1 MCREAAV
8 SPVNPYF
15 YLVLIS
21 TKILQFL
28 FFPDTPHRTTRRPQR
43 TAPTRLSQ
51 PNSPPNTGRR
61 VSLSVGDVTR
71 GAMDRSD
78 KKQSQGGRAKKGSK
92 AIPIVDPSSRREL
105 APARRPTGATSA
117 ATAQP
122 GLVFSPDA
130 AAKRKA
136 VVDRRKSDKP
146 AIIFQGGSP
155 PTNGDRGEA
164 KFERGFDIY
173 ATPFVPEKIKNVNSL
188 PGQEFVTP
196 PAKDINLH
204 AYAVENLGSR
214 LLPAIAPPSVS
225 YSFQA
230 CLKDSPALSP
240 LNYESF
246 FRFHLDSEIAQQK
259 QENASYSLYAHQVAL
274 EFPSNGPAKIT
285 VRVPGLRENSPY
297 VEEDDLVQL
306 RQLRFDHLG
315 RLMER
320 TAPPPFYPNNGYF
333 QQYFSGPWTEII
345 FNARVTAVVRSL
357 EQLVLTVVGL
367 TPENSEVTLG
377 TYGPH
382 LQIKY
387 ENVKFNIQF
396 PLPLDRYSPMQIAL
410 PQIQASLVRAKR
422 IMNEA
427 GVMEQAYRNAA
438 HLSNPFWIQSML
450 FPTEA
455 DCAVQANPQSGA
467 YKHDL
472 YDRVLNLEQRI
483 AVENVCVQTYG
494 VLPYLISGP
503 PGTGKTKT
511 IIEIALQLVNN
522 VAGVSHILL
531 CAPSEQAADTL
542 ANRLRSYVN
551 TNEMLRLNRPTRTF
565 GEVPDTILQYCY
577 TTETQF
583 DMPPFEQL
591 MSYKIVVTSCRD
603 ARMLLESRM
612 TNTDLYTVESSLQSR
627 IHPEDPPPT
636 TARLHWDALLID
648 EAAQATE
655 PETLLPLLVVA
666 PPPDAPKITFT
677 PLIVMAGDEH
687 QLTPRT
693 SLPSTPLQRSLFARL
708 FARPVYANHPLARH
722 FRAHT
727 GAPSTAPITIS
738 SAMVPVLRPAFTNLI
753 RNYRSHPAILTMPS
767 RLFYASTLVPEA
779 SSASTF
785 RLQSWPGWP
794 RKISSPTDYAPLIF
808 HDNPSPD
815 DLETD
820 NGGWYNAGEAEI
832 ACSYAKSLA
841 ASGLVSEPEIAIMS
855 PFKAQVR
862 RIRGLIRSEK
872 YRLWSVNV
880 GPTEAYQGL
889 EYGVVILCVTRS
901 RARFVKRDRE
911 LGWGIVGRE
920 MENKLNVALTRAK
933 MGLIVVGRRELLVE
947 DENWKAVVEFCEG
960 LGCVVDGK

>member
-1 MCREAAV
+1 
-8 SPVNPYF
+8 
-15 YLVLIS
+15 
-21 TKILQFL
+21 
-28 FFPDTPHRTTRRPQR
+28 
-43 TAPTRLSQ
+43 
-51 PNSPPNTGRR
+51 
-61 VSLSVGDVTR
+61 
-71 GAMDRSD
+71 MDRSD
-78 KKQSQGGRAKKGSK
+78 AKPHSQGSRTKKASK
-92 AIPIVDPSSRREL
+92 AIPIVDPNSRRDLTPTQSPASAQSGL
-105 APARRPTGATSA
+105 A
-117 ATAQP
+117 
-122 GLVFSPDA
+122 FSPDA
-130 AAKRKA
+130 AANRKA
-136 VVDRRKSDKP
+136 VGDRRKSDKP
-146 AIIFQGGSP
+146 AILSRVRSP
-155 PTNGDRGEA
+155 STDRDENGEA

-173 ATPFVPEKIKNVNSL
+173 ATPFVPENIKKVNHL
-188 PGQEFVTP
+188 PGHTFITP
-196 PAKDINLH
+196 PALDFNLR
-204 AYAVENLGSR
+204 AYAAENLGSR
-214 LLPAIAPPSVS
+214 LLPDIALPYAS

-230 CLKDSPALSP
+230 CLENPPALDP
-240 LNYESF
+240 LNYETF
-246 FRFHLDSEIAQQK
+246 FRFHLDSEIEQQK
-259 QENASYSLYAHQVAL
+259 QENASYSLYAHPVSL
-274 EFPSNGPAKIT
+274 EFPPNGPARIS

-320 TAPPPFYPNNGYF
+320 TPPPPFYFG
-333 QQYFSGPWTEII
+333 QYFSEPWTEFI

-357 EQLVLTVVGL
+357 EQLVLAVAGL

-377 TYGPH
+377 TYGPR
-382 LQIKY
+382 LQAKY
-387 ENVKFNIQF
+387 ENIKFNIQF
-396 PLPLDRYSPMQIAL
+396 PLPLDRYLPMQMAL
-410 PQIQASLVRAKR
+410 PQIQASLLRAR
-422 IMNEA
+422 QIMNEA
-427 GVMEQAYRNAA
+427 GAVEQAYRNTAR
-438 HLSNPFWIQSML
+438 LSNPFWIQSML

-455 DCAVQANPQSGA
+455 DCAIQENLQSGT
-467 YKHDL
+467 YKRDL

-483 AVENVCVQTYG
+483 AVENVRGGTYG

-511 IIEIALQLVNN
+511 IIEIALQLVSN

-542 ANRLRSYVN
+542 ANRLRSYVK

-565 GEVPDTILQYCY
+565 GEVPDAILQYCY
-577 TTETQF
+577 TNETQF

-612 TNTDLYTVESSLQSR
+612 TNTDLYTVESSLHSR

-666 PPPDAPKITFT
+666 PPPDAPKLAFT
-677 PLIVMAGDEH
+677 PLLVMAGDEH

-693 SLPSTPLQRSLFARL
+693 SLPSTPLHRSLFARL
-708 FARPVYANHPLARH
+708 FSRPVYANHPLARH

-727 GAPSTAPITIS
+727 GAPATAPTTIS
-738 SAMVPVLRPAFTNLI
+738 PFMVPVLRPAFTNLI

-767 RLFYASTLVPEA
+767 RLFYASTLVAEA
-779 SSASTF
+779 PPSSTL

-794 RKISSPTDYAPLIF
+794 HTPGQYTPLIF

-815 DLETD
+815 ELETD
-820 NGGWYNAGEAEI
+820 NGGWFNPGEAEI
-832 ACSYAKSLA
+832 ACSYAKSLVS
-841 ASGLVSEPEIAIMS
+841 SGLVSEPEIAIMS

-862 RIRGLIRSEK
+862 RIRGLIRSDK
-872 YRLWSVNV
+872 YRLWGVNV

-911 LGWGIVGRE
+911 LGWGIVGSD
-920 MENKLNVALTRAK
+920 MANKLNVALTRAK
-933 MGLIVVGRRELLVE
+933 MGLIVVGRRELVVSE
-947 DENWKAVVEFCEG
+947 DENWRAVVEFCEG
-960 LGCVVDGK
+960 LGCVVRGPVKGV